1 MASVKQDLD
10 KALTAVNRAVERYLL
25 AATAAGREAPDGP
38 TARGLDTNQLQ
49 RKLTSYIVAR
59 LSEAPA
65 GTRPVLRFD
74 GAPEARKYVRAHG
87 LPEL

>member
-1 MASVKQDLD
+1 MAGVKRNLDRALDL
-10 KALTAVNRAVERYLL
+10 LNRRVERYVL
-25 AATAAGREAPDGP
+25 AAVAAGREAPDGP

-49 RKLTSYIVAR
+49 RKLTSYIVAK

-65 GTRPVLRFD
+65 GTKPVLRFD
-74 GAPEARKYVRAHG
+74 GAPEARKYVRVHG